1 MANPQAQYS
10 PRRRADKLIQFDS
23 VRNLPTIVFVKQV
36 GETPLK
42 TKVARIIGQTL
53 DVLAHD
59 LDMSGNTLEVVL
71 TRANTGRTRGHLRT
85 SATILNPKVELG
97 TMELMLNLGPM
108 RNMKD
113 EGDLIK
119 TLMHETIH
127 YVQYQSGVLTG
138 EWCGAWVNTWNLTR
152 ATELS
157 RRAQGNRSFIT
168 EARPITP
175 QAGDRIET
183 IKRAPKRGTTSYE
196 QYLLMPHERQAWT
209 QVLGLAHQLYPQA
222 VEACR
227 ESARTAYK
235 AGKVV
240 GSSHRQY
247 R

>member
-1 MANPQAQYS
+1 MANNPQA
-10 PRRRADKLIQFDS
+10 
-23 VRNLPTIVFVKQV
+23 RNLPTIRFTKRV
-36 GETPLK
+36 GDSTLK
-42 TKVARIIGQTL
+42 TKIQGVIESTL

-59 LDMSGNTLEVVL
+59 LDMSNKTLNVVL
-71 TRANTGRTRGHLRT
+71 TRANTGRTHGHIRV
-85 SATILNPKVELG
+85 SATFSNPKANLD
-97 TMELMLNLGPM
+97 TMELMLNLGSM
-108 RNMKD
+108 RNARD

-127 YVQYQSGVLTG
+127 YVQYQSGILTG
-138 EWCGAWVNTWNLTR
+138 EVVGRSWVNTWNLTR

-175 QAGDRIET
+175 QAGDRVET

-227 ESARTAYK
+227 TSARTAYK

-240 GSSHRQY
+240 GSHHRQY